1 MRCEKGNGKKETKE
15 KGYKGGMEDGYRKKE
30 VGKKGLIQ
38 LPEKYS

>member
-1 MRCEKGNGKKETKE
+1 MEEGTKET
-15 KGYKGGMEDGYRKKE
+15 GDKGGMEDGEKEEGEWKKE